1 MTNNL
6 KIAENGERVF
16 LTNGGGRETSITTES
31 SHQNISIKG
40 LPVAVDFVKVTRD
53 GKLQISLIGDAI
65 RGEELEKIRDLLLIQ
80 QGRVYADFTPEQ
92 GELSL

>member
-1 MTNNL
+1 MDELDNG
-6 KIAENGERVF
+6 KNGERVF
-16 LTNGGGRETSITTES
+16 LSDGGGNTRNSASPEN
-31 SHQNISIKG
+31 NIVIKK
-40 LPVAVDFVKVTRD
+40 LPVSIDFVKVTRD

-80 QGRVYADFTPEQ
+80 QGRLYADFTPEQ